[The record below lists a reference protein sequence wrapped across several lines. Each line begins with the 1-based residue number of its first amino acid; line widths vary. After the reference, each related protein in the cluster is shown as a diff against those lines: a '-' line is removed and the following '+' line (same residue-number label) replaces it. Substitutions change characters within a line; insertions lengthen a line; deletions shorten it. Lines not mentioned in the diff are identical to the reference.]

1 MIGGGDA
8 RGPSQPASAPDAF
21 ELWVAAL
28 APRWQAPIRSAMA
41 SRDRYT
47 AMLGQVAPGPTR
59 ERLEEFRPTLDRAV
73 QRIADAVWRAI
84 NAKELAA
91 GLDVRRATDEL
102 KAARRDLE
110 VVRQA
115 GGDVAAAEAKVQTL
129 AERHRAVNRAANL
142 AEDAGEQIDDLGVRL
157 DTAVAHAT
165 MVALRAGHDD
175 GVGQLDRE
183 LEDVVQGLGAL
194 DAALEELGP

>member
-8 RGPSQPASAPDAF
+8 RGQAQPAPEPDAF
-21 ELWVAAL
+21 ELWVRAL
-28 APRWQAPIRSAMA
+28 EPRWQAPIRSATA
-41 SRDRYT
+41 ARDRYT

-59 ERLEEFRPTLDRAV
+59 DRLAEFRPVLDQAV

-102 KAARRDLE
+102 KSARRDLE
-110 VVRQA
+110 AVRQA
-115 GGDVAAAEAKVQTL
+115 GGDTAAAEARVQSL

-142 AEDAGEQIDDLGVRL
+142 ADDAGSQIDELGVRL

-165 MVALRAGHDD
+165 MVALRAGQDES
-175 GVGQLDRE
+175 VEQLDRE
-183 LEDVVQGLGAL
+183 LEDVVTGLGAL